1 METCLRGFCLHC
13 DFGEPTVQ
21 LTTFTRFGPP
31 KAGVLSRGQ
40 STTLAVG
47 TVDSSLSWLPPPG
60 HSRDMAEGPWHLSF
74 VCLPAISL
82 WASVWKCRPRDCFPQ
97 VYAWVS
103 QSWADLVTHIL
114 LANWV
119 VPTGIGLME
128 DGAQILRSEIRSRSD
143 QSKKTKLWQ
152 HVKEEG
158 HGPRR

>member
-21 LTTFTRFGPP
+21 LATVTRFGSP

-60 HSRDMAEGPWHLSF
+60 HSRGHGVRAMTSFFLLSSCHF
-74 VCLPAISL
+74 SLGQCL
-82 WASVWKCRPRDCFPQ
+82 KCRPRHCFPQ

-128 DGAQILRSEIRSRSD
+128 MGPKFSKGSEQENQTLAAWKD
-143 QSKKTKLWQ
+143 
-152 HVKEEG
+152 
-158 HGPRR
+158 